1 MSQLT
6 PPVAIV
12 TGAQG
17 GVGRAT
23 VDRLLS
29 DGYRVIACDVAEPA
43 AWRDAPLL
51 TQVTLDI
58 TDEDAVVSAFASI
71 KDEFGA
77 VSLLVNNA
85 AVQEPGSL
93 LETRADS
100 FRRVI
105 DVNLTGAFLMARSA
119 VALMTEAGGT
129 IVNVASV
136 LGKVADGDLLAYT
149 CSKSAMLGLTRAIA
163 VKYAKSGIR
172 CNAVCPGDIATSMSA
187 EYFDFVGDQDD
198 IISRAYPMG
207 RVASV
212 EEVANTIAYLGSPQS
227 AYITGQTVVIDGG
240 LLAQCY

>member
-1 MSQLT
+1 MSDLT
-6 PPVAIV
+6 PPVAVV
-12 TGAQG
+12 TGAEG
-17 GVGRAT
+17 GVGKAI
-23 VDRLLS
+23 VDRLLRE
-29 DGYRVIACDVAEPA
+29 GYRVIAFDVAEPTA
-43 AWRDAPLL
+43 RPDSLL
-51 TQVTLDI
+51 LRQVVLDI
-58 TDEDAVVSAFASI
+58 TDEKAVDTAFASI
-71 KDEFGA
+71 KDEFGC

-85 AVQEPGSL
+85 AIQEPGAL
-93 LETRADS
+93 LETSADS

-105 DVNLTGAFLMARSA
+105 DVNLTGTFLMARAA
-119 VALMTEAGGT
+119 VSLMTEAGGT

-149 CSKSAMLGLTRAIA
+149 SSKSAMLGLTRAIA

-187 EYFDFVGDQDD
+187 EYFDFVGEEDN

-212 EEVANTIAYLGSPQS
+212 EEVANTVAYLGSPQS
-227 AYITGQTVVIDGG
+227 AYITGQAVVIDGG